1 MALHKI
7 KASLSGSLWH
17 NFSVSSY
24 RVKVHISGQHDF
36 EAEGDKATVERQFS
50 IFTELVRSVMSK
62 HSNNGPAVG
71 ILPESL
77 ARIVRTDDKSIF
89 LSTVPATS
97 CPAADALLLL
107 LLAYKMI
114 SNQDVV
120 GGKQL
125 LDSLKRSGVDTQ
137 RIDRA
142 LGRYLGGTQALVI
155 KMGIRRGVKY
165 KLTERGISKA
175 KELSG
180 NLQ

>member
-1 MALHKI
+1 
-7 KASLSGSLWH
+7 
-17 NFSVSSY
+17 
-24 RVKVHISGQHDF
+24 
-36 EAEGDKATVERQFS
+36 
-50 IFTELVRSVMSK
+50 
-62 HSNNGPAVG
+62 
-71 ILPESL
+71 
-77 ARIVRTDDKSIF
+77 
-89 LSTVPATS
+89 
-97 CPAADALLLL
+97 
-107 LLAYKMI
+107 MI

>member
-1 MALHKI
+1 M
-7 KASLSGSLWH
+7 LWH

-50 IFTELVRSVMSK
+50 IFTELVRAVISK
-62 HSNNGPAVG
+62 SGNNGSVLG
-71 ILPESL
+71 NLPEWL
-77 ARIVRTDDKSIF
+77 ARIVRTDDKRIF
-89 LSTVPATS
+89 LSTVPPTS

-107 LLAYKMI
+107 LLAYKLI
-114 SNQDVV
+114 SSQEVV
-120 GGKQL
+120 SGKEL
-125 LDSLKRSGVDTQ
+125 LDSLKKSGVSTQ

-142 LGRYLGGTQALVI
+142 FGRYLGGTQALVI

-180 NLQ
+180 NFQ

>member
-1 MALHKI
+1 
-7 KASLSGSLWH
+7 
-17 NFSVSSY
+17 VSSY

-36 EAEGDKATVERQFS
+36 EAEGDKATVERQFAV
-50 IFTELVRSVMSK
+50 FTELVRSVMSK
-62 HSNNGPAVG
+62 NGSGNPLLG
-71 ILPESL
+71 NLPESL
-77 ARIVRTDDKSIF
+77 AKIVRTDDKKIF

-107 LLAYKMI
+107 MLAYKLI
-114 SNQDVV
+114 DSQEVV

-125 LDSLKRSGVDTQ
+125 LESLKRSGIETQ

-142 LGRYLGGTQALVI
+142 LGRYLGGTQALVV

-165 KLTERGISKA
+165 KLTERGLSKA

-180 NLQ
+180 NLQND